1 MHRAHYALIGH
12 PLPASASP
20 AMHNAAFAALGIDA
34 EYALR
39 PTPPD
44 PAALAA
50 VAAVAEALRSGEL
63 AGVNV
68 TVPHKVVFRALLEDE
83 SRLVLKTGAVN
94 TVLVTPAGHL
104 RGENTD
110 VAGFAHVLKALGKAD
125 GRGRRAVVLG
135 AGGSARAVVGVLLA
149 GGYAVDV
156 LNRSSGRAAVLV
168 SHLHRHFPGAVLRT
182 GPIDPAAIVAHVR
195 SSAHAAEAA
204 VLVNATSVG
213 AAPDVGASLW
223 PLDVAVPAGITV
235 VDLVA
240 NPAETALVRHARAS
254 GAAAEG
260 GLEMLVRQAAAAFE
274 LWTGVAAPV
283 DVMRRAAED
292 WAATTTTTTTVS
304 TKTTS
309 TTSTPAAGPTTLAS
323 STKPRASR
331 NGT

>member
-1 MHRAHYALIGH
+1 MPTAHYALIGH
-12 PLPASASP
+12 PLLASASP

-34 EYALR
+34 AYTLR
-39 PTPPD
+39 PTPAGPT
-44 PAALAA
+44 ALAT
-50 VAAVAEALRSGEL
+50 VAAALRSGEL

-68 TVPHKVVFRALLEDE
+68 TVPHKVDMRALLEDE

-94 TVLVTPAGHL
+94 TVLVTTEGHL

-110 VAGFAHVLKALGKAD
+110 VAGFAHVLRALGRGD

-182 GPIDPAAIVAHVR
+182 GPIDPAAIIAHAGP
-195 SSAHAAEAA
+195 SAHAADAA

-213 AAPDVGASLW
+213 AAPDVGACLW
-223 PLDVAVPAGITV
+223 PLDVAVPAGVTV

-254 GAAAEG
+254 GATAEG
-260 GLEMLVRQAAAAFE
+260 GMEMLVRQAAASFE
-274 LWTGVAAPV
+274 LWTGIAAPV
-283 DVMRRAAED
+283 DVMRRAAET
-292 WAATTTTTTTVS
+292 WAAVVAVAAAAA
-304 TKTTS
+304 
-309 TTSTPAAGPTTLAS
+309 TPSPE
-323 STKPRASR
+323 PRASR
-331 NGT
+331 NGA